1 MTNFKI
7 VSFIFTH
14 TAFSCD
20 KEMQDLSFCANKEM
34 KVLGQE
40 ISRDEVRQATNPNKN
55 LKIKRLHS
63 SLFFLSWR
71 NCEKGYFAIYYKQ
84 LGRLQF
90 GVQMQ
95 THQTPLPLLLLCC
108 KKHAGEAIIN
118 RGVWREWM
126 LHFKDTTQD
135 EKCPLSPNKQAGTKQ
150 GVHVRK
156 EAIHKY
162 RARLRGGS

>member
-14 TAFSCD
+14 TTFSCD
-20 KEMQDLSFCANKEM
+20 KEMQHLSLCANKEM

-71 NCEKGYFAIYYKQ
+71 NCGKGYFANYTTNNLVEVTIWGTDANSSNSTPPPRFMLQKTCGWSNNKQ
-84 LGRLQF
+84 RS
-90 GVQMQ
+90 
-95 THQTPLPLLLLCC
+95 
-108 KKHAGEAIIN
+108 
-118 RGVWREWM
+118 RGTMNECSPSSPQ
-126 LHFKDTTQD
+126 FKDTTQD
-135 EKCPLSPNKQAGTKQ
+135 EKCLLSLNKQGQ
-150 GVHVRK
+150 NSGSRLYSREV
-156 EAIHKY
+156 KY
-162 RARLRGGS
+162 